1 MGDGVA
7 EEMTVYRRGERAG
20 EGNRVA
26 RRVAEGDFDT
36 DQS

>member
-7 EEMTVYRRGERAG
+7 EEMTVYGRSERAG
-20 EGNRVA
+20 EEIGTRH
-26 RRVAEGDFDT
+26 VAEGDFDT